1 MGSTPAGVIS
11 KEPRASGVGL
21 EILCNRQMIG
31 LSCCSALPQVDE
43 SNRVEEIQC
52 VSVCDNWWYIEG
64 AKVGQNSKNLSFQRK
79 ICIVCQQKKKVH
91 PLVLLLGPLI
101 KLW

>member
-11 KEPRASGVGL
+11 KEPRAS
-21 EILCNRQMIG
+21 
-31 LSCCSALPQVDE
+31 VDE

-64 AKVGQNSKNLSFQRK
+64 AKVGQNSK
-79 ICIVCQQKKKVH
+79 
-91 PLVLLLGPLI
+91 I